1 MPLLFGQFVYLYGFG
16 MVTAKKTAKTTVK
29 APAKVAPVKRSI
41 AKPKAEPKPKP
52 EPKPAPKVQTNVDK
66 VIGLIQ
72 WVDNPF
78 KLFTVILLSFLFFA
92 GYFAWD
98 SRQVILH
105 AITTQDKM
113 PQLAKQEDLIPP
125 AQSLLKDVDGVILLV
140 HKANLATN
148 SRTTVLA
155 INGDGTREKKIE
167 GTVTSLFNASADR
180 NSAMV
185 AMLNGEVICE
195 EFNPSSK
202 VGEWGAKQGVK
213 FMCRGSVPPD
223 LGKFAGYVAI
233 GFKDKVEDIAALKTR
248 INLAATDMA
257 DE

>member
-1 MPLLFGQFVYLYGFG
+1 
-16 MVTAKKTAKTTVK
+16 MVTAKKP
-29 APAKVAPVKRSI
+29 PAKVAPVKRS
-41 AKPKAEPKPKP
+41 KPKAEQTINVSVAAPTAPPKP
-52 EPKPAPKVQTNVDK
+52 EAKKDDSTLGK
-66 VIGLIQ
+66 VIGLIE

-78 KLFTVILLSFLFFA
+78 KLFTVILLSFLAFA

-98 SRQVILH
+98 SRQVILQ

-113 PQLAKQEDLIPP
+113 PQLAKQEALLTP
-125 AQSLLKDVDGVILLV
+125 ARSLLKDVDGLVLLV

-155 INGDGTREKKIE
+155 LNSDGTREKSME

-185 AMLNGEVICE
+185 AMLNGEVLCE

-202 VGEWGAKQGVK
+202 VGEWGVKQGVK
-213 FMCRGSVPPD
+213 FMCRGAIPPD

-233 GFKDKVEDIAALKTR
+233 GFKDKPEDIAALKTR
-248 INLAATDMA
+248 INLASTDMS
-257 DE
+257 EE

>member
-1 MPLLFGQFVYLYGFG
+1 
-16 MVTAKKTAKTTVK
+16 MVTKKP
-29 APAKVAPVKRSI
+29 PAAPVKRRT
-41 AKPKAEPKPKP
+41 PKAEQTINVTMAAPSATPSAPKP
-52 EPKPAPKVQTNVDK
+52 EAKKDDSTLGK
-66 VIGLIQ
+66 VIGLIE

-78 KLFTVILLSFLFFA
+78 KLFTVILLSFLAFA

-98 SRQVILH
+98 SRQVILQ

-113 PQLAKQEDLIPP
+113 PQLAKQEALLTP
-125 AQSLLKDVDGVILLV
+125 ARSLLKDVDGVVLLV

-155 INGDGTREKKIE
+155 LNSDGSREKSME

-185 AMLNGEVICE
+185 AMLNGEVLCE

-202 VGEWGAKQGVK
+202 VGEWGVKQGVK
-213 FMCRGSVPPD
+213 FMCRGSIPPD
-223 LGKFAGYVAI
+223 MGKFAGYVAI
-233 GFKDKVEDIAALKTR
+233 GFKDKPEDIAALKTR
-248 INLAATDMA
+248 INLASTDMS
-257 DE
+257 EE

>member
-1 MPLLFGQFVYLYGFG
+1 
-16 MVTAKKTAKTTVK
+16 MVTAKKTAKTPAK
-29 APAKVAPVKRSI
+29 APAKVAAVKRSI
-41 AKPKAEPKPKP
+41 PKPKP
-52 EPKPAPKVQTNVDK
+52 APELKHQTNVDK
-66 VIGLIQ
+66 IIGLIE

-113 PQLAKQEDLIPP
+113 PQLAKQEDLIAP
-125 AQSLLKDVDGVILLV
+125 AQSLMKDVDGLILLI
-140 HKANLATN
+140 HKANLASN

-155 INGDGTREKKIE
+155 LNADGTREKKIE

-185 AMLNGEVICE
+185 AMLNGEVLCE

-202 VGEWGAKQGVK
+202 VGEWGVKQGVK
-213 FMCRGSVPPD
+213 FMCRGSIPPD
-223 LGKFAGYVAI
+223 MGKFAGYVAI

-257 DE
+257 HE

>member
-1 MPLLFGQFVYLYGFG
+1 
-16 MVTAKKTAKTTVK
+16 MVTAKKP
-29 APAKVAPVKRSI
+29 PAKVAPVKRRTP
-41 AKPKAEPKPKP
+41 KPKAEQTINVSVAAPASAAPSAPKP
-52 EPKPAPKVQTNVDK
+52 EAKKDDSTLGK
-66 VIGLIQ
+66 VIGLIE

-78 KLFTVILLSFLFFA
+78 KLFTVILLSFLAFA

-98 SRQVILH
+98 SRQVILQ

-113 PQLAKQEDLIPP
+113 PQLAKQENLLTP
-125 AQSLLKDVDGVILLV
+125 ARSLLKDVDGIVLLI

-155 INGDGTREKKIE
+155 LNADGSREKSME

-185 AMLNGEVICE
+185 AMLNGEVLCE

-213 FMCRGSVPPD
+213 FMCRGAIPPD

-233 GFKDKVEDIAALKTR
+233 GFKTKPEDIAALKTR
-248 INLAATDMA
+248 INLASTDMS
-257 DE
+257 EE

>member
-1 MPLLFGQFVYLYGFG
+1 

>member
-1 MPLLFGQFVYLYGFG
+1 
-16 MVTAKKTAKTTVK
+16 MVTKKT
-29 APAKVAPVKRSI
+29 PAKVAPVKRSV
-41 AKPKAEPKPKP
+41 AKPKTEQTINVTMA
-52 EPKPAPKVQTNVDK
+52 APKSETKKDDSTLGK
-66 VIGLIQ
+66 VIGLIE

-78 KLFTVILLSFLFFA
+78 KLFTVILLSFLAFA

-98 SRQVILH
+98 SRQVILQ
-105 AITTQDKM
+105 AITNQDKM
-113 PQLAKQEDLIPP
+113 PQLVKQDELINP
-125 AQSLLKDVDGVILLV
+125 ARSLLKDVDGLVLLV
-140 HKANLATN
+140 HKANLSTN

-155 INGDGTREKKIE
+155 LNADGSREKTME

-185 AMLNGEVICE
+185 AMLNNEILCE

-213 FMCRGSVPPD
+213 FMCRGSIPPD

-233 GFKDKVEDIAALKTR
+233 GFKEKPEDIAALKTR
-248 INLAATDMA
+248 INLAATDMS
-257 DE
+257 EE

>member
-1 MPLLFGQFVYLYGFG
+1 
-16 MVTAKKTAKTTVK
+16 MVTAKKPAAKAVK
-29 APAKVAPVKRSI
+29 APAKVAPVKRAI
-41 AKPKAEPKPKP
+41 PKVKAP
-52 EPKPAPKVQTNVDK
+52 EPVAAPAPVAVKKDDSTLGK
-66 VIGLIQ
+66 VIGLIE

-78 KLFTVILLSFLFFA
+78 KLFTVILLSALFFA

-125 AQSLLKDVDGVILLV
+125 AKSLLKDVEGLVLLI
-140 HKANLATN
+140 HKANLASN

-155 INGDGTREKKIE
+155 LNADGTREKAIE
-167 GTVTSLFNASADR
+167 GTVTSLFNASSDR
-180 NSAMV
+180 NAAMV
-185 AMLNGEVICE
+185 AMLNGEVLCE
-195 EFNPSSK
+195 EFNASSK
-202 VGEWGAKQGVK
+202 VGEWGVKQGVK
-213 FMCRGSVPPD
+213 FMCRGSIPPEM
-223 LGKFAGYVAI
+223 GKFAGYVAI
-233 GFKDKVEDIAALKTR
+233 GFKDKIEDIAALKTR